1 MASFKC
7 THTEEIGNRN
17 TRCAKFA
24 TMRITVT
31 DNGFLK
37 PWFVRSCDEH
47 GYQYM
52 EKVTELGATVSKVT
66 AI

>member
-1 MASFKC
+1 MATFKC
-7 THTEEIGNRN
+7 THTEVIGMRN
-17 TRCAKFA
+17 TRCAKYA

-31 DNGFLK
+31 DSGFPK

-52 EKVTELGATVSKVT
+52 DKVTELGATVSKVT